1 MFFTKK
7 IHITR
12 RGFIKLFRVDTLRE
26 WLHGVVLNNGEQGYD
41 IEGLQDEL
49 DNLPDSYDELVKFT
63 KNLLNLKIRKD
74 WSYVEPSSIYDI
86 LNEMDPSR
94 PKGQITE
101 IDYEDSSKRVEAAF
115 IASLCGCILG
125 KPLEQKFTG
134 HEIRKALEEINEWPM
149 SDYISKDIENVLPK
163 VHTSFPETARE
174 FINYVAPDDDINYTI
189 MGMLILEKFGAD
201 FTHENMKELW
211 IKHLPIGTTFGP
223 ENTKLLKSGIDLKI
237 DGRDRSAFLAK
248 GPNGSENILP
258 TDKPEDL
265 IDVFN
270 DILNPGDELCG
281 AAIRADAYGYAYP
294 GNPAMA
300 SELACRDASFTHNRT
315 GVYGTMFIAAA
326 ISCAQIMEDRDEIIE
341 TALKFV
347 PQKSRFYERV
357 SVCFKDV
364 KDSDSWEEAYDKI
377 SDKYGEYGHCRIYQ
391 EIGMLIN
398 TLKFAEDVG
407 HGICI
412 QVSQGAD
419 TDSFGAT
426 SGSILGAYFGPGYLD
441 DKWIKPFNDD
451 IHTGLAWFFE
461 RSVSKLAKRMSK
473 LPTIVR
479 R

>member
-1 MFFTKK
+1 ML
-7 IHITR
+7 IR
-12 RGFIKLFRVDTLRE
+12 LDTLRE
-26 WLHGVVLNNGEQGYD
+26 RLNGVVLNKGEQVYD

-63 KNLLNLKIRKD
+63 KNLLNLKIIKD
-74 WSYVEPSSIYDI
+74 WSYVEPSSINDI

-223 ENTKLLKSGIDLKI
+223 ENTKLLKSGIELKI

-426 SGSILGAYFGPGYLD
+426 SGSLLGAYFGPGNLED
-441 DKWIKPFNDD
+441 RWVEPFNDD

-461 RSVSKLAKRMSK
+461 RSVSNLAKRMSN
-473 LPTIVR
+473 LPIDMN
-479 R
+479 

>member
-1 MFFTKK
+1 ML
-7 IHITR
+7 IR
-12 RGFIKLFRVDTLRE
+12 LDTLRE
-26 WLHGVVLNNGEQGYD
+26 RLHGVVLNKGEQGYD

-223 ENTKLLKSGIDLKI
+223 ENTKLLKSGIELKI

-300 SELACRDASFTHNRT
+300 SELAYRDASFTHNRT

-357 SVCFKDV
+357 SVCFNDV

-398 TLKFAEDVG
+398 TLKFAKNVG

-473 LPTIVR
+473 LPAISIQK
-479 R
+479 

>member
-1 MFFTKK
+1 ML
-7 IHITR
+7 IR
-12 RGFIKLFRVDTLRE
+12 LDTLRE
-26 WLHGVVLNNGEQGYD
+26 RLHGVVLNKGEQGYD

-223 ENTKLLKSGIDLKI
+223 ENTKLLKSGIELKI

-398 TLKFAEDVG
+398 TLKFAKNVG

-473 LPTIVR
+473 LPAISIQK
-479 R
+479 

>member
-1 MFFTKK
+1 ML
-7 IHITR
+7 IR
-12 RGFIKLFRVDTLRE
+12 LDTLRE
-26 WLHGVVLNNGEQGYD
+26 RLHGVVLNKGEQGYD

-49 DNLPDSYDELVKFT
+49 DNLPDSYDEFVKFT
-63 KNLLNLKIRKD
+63 KNLLNLTIRKD
-74 WSYVEPSSIYDI
+74 WSYIEPSSINDI
-86 LNEMDPSR
+86 LYEMDPSR

-223 ENTKLLKSGIDLKI
+223 ENTKLLKSGIELKI

-473 LPTIVR
+473 LPAISIQK
-479 R
+479 

>member
-1 MFFTKK
+1 ML
-7 IHITR
+7 IR
-12 RGFIKLFRVDTLRE
+12 LDTLRE
-26 WLHGVVLNNGEQGYD
+26 RLHGVVLNKEEQGYD
-41 IEGLQDEL
+41 IQGLQDEL
-49 DNLPDSYDELVKFT
+49 DNLSDSYDGFVKFT

-74 WSYVEPSSIYDI
+74 WSYVEPSSMNDI

-115 IASLCGCILG
+115 IASLCGCMLG

-134 HEIRKALEEINEWPM
+134 HEIRKALEEIDEWPM
-149 SDYISKDIENVLPK
+149 SDYISKNIENVLPK

-223 ENTKLLKSGIDLKI
+223 ESTKLLNSGMDLKI

-248 GPNGSENILP
+248 GPNGPEKILP

-315 GVYGTMFIAAA
+315 GVYGTMFIAAT

-347 PQKSRFYERV
+347 PQKSRFYEIV

>member
-1 MFFTKK
+1 ML
-7 IHITR
+7 IR
-12 RGFIKLFRVDTLRE
+12 LDTLRE
-26 WLHGVVLNNGEQGYD
+26 RLNGVVLNKGEQVYD

-74 WSYVEPSSIYDI
+74 WSYVEPSSINDI

-223 ENTKLLKSGIDLKI
+223 ENTKLLKSGIELKI

-300 SELACRDASFTHNRT
+300 SELAYRDASFTHNRT

-398 TLKFAEDVG
+398 TLKFAKDVG

-473 LPTIVR
+473 LPAISLQK
-479 R
+479 